1 MFIGNLSET
10 EKKSF
15 ATLAWHLVN
24 IDGVLTDSEE
34 SVLDSIEIE
43 TGHRGGDL
51 TEDYMPLANHF
62 DSRKSRISVLLEL
75 LSLAHV
81 DGHYDLTEVT
91 MINRLADAFS
101 VDETELEM
109 LLAWVVRQTLL
120 LQEAE
125 SFMES

>member
-43 TGHRGGDL
+43 TGHR
-51 TEDYMPLANHF
+51 
-62 DSRKSRISVLLEL
+62 
-75 LSLAHV
+75 
-81 DGHYDLTEVT
+81 
-91 MINRLADAFS
+91 
-101 VDETELEM
+101 
-109 LLAWVVRQTLL
+109 
-120 LQEAE
+120 
-125 SFMES
+125 

>member
-1 MFIGNLSET
+1 M
-10 EKKSF
+10 K
-15 ATLAWHLVN
+15 
-24 IDGVLTDSEE
+24 
-34 SVLDSIEIE
+34 
-43 TGHRGGDL
+43 
-51 TEDYMPLANHF
+51 
-62 DSRKSRISVLLEL
+62 VLLEL

-81 DGHYDLTEVT
+81 DGHYDVTEVT

-101 VDETELEM
+101 VDETELDM